1 MIRRALQSDI
11 ARIGEIYNQAI
22 DDQQFATCDIK
33 PVTVESRIEWLASHK
48 DPFPVFVYEDKA
60 ENVLGWSAL
69 NKFSVRSSL
78 PTIAEVSVYIDRRHR
93 SKLIGGR
100 LFIHIIKEAKRL
112 GFRSLVSLTLERNEA
127 SIRGLQAVGFRRAA
141 CLSEVA
147 MLRGEWANV
156 VWLQKEFADDWSK
169 ELNTFMKRLSNDLP
183 DQGSSSYVT

>member
-1 MIRRALQSDI
+1 MIRRALQSDV

-22 DDQQFATCDIK
+22 ADQQFATCDVK
-33 PVTVESRIEWLASHK
+33 PVTIESRIEWLASHQ

-69 NKFSVRSSL
+69 NRFSVRSSL
-78 PTIAEVSVYIDRRHR
+78 PTIAEVSVYVDRRHR
-93 SKLIGGR
+93 STLIGGR

-156 VWLQKEFADDWSK
+156 IWLQKKLGDDWSK
-169 ELNTFMKRLSNDLP
+169 ALNAFMKRLSNEAGD
-183 DQGSSSYVT
+183 SAAV